1 MWIKRFEK
9 PMQTLQKLNQ
19 TYLVHFLSRD
29 KKRTKETRS
38 AFFSSEKKAR
48 KEKILYIILIMN

>member
-9 PMQTLQKLNQ
+9 PMQTIKL
-19 TYLVHFLSRD
+19 YKSLSRD

-38 AFFSSEKKAR
+38 DFFSSEKKAR

>member
-9 PMQTLQKLNQ
+9 PMQTIKL
-19 TYLVHFLSRD
+19 YKSLIKHIWFISCLVTD
-29 KKRTKETRS
+29 AEP
-38 AFFSSEKKAR
+38 KKAR